1 MPDPADILLE
11 RLRRA
16 LTPEF
21 EVERELGAGGM
32 GVVFLGRDTALDM
45 PVAIKVLRPELA
57 TAVAAER
64 FLREGQLLARLD
76 HPNIVDVHH
85 AGQRGGLFYFVMDYI
100 KGERLSDRVKGGPLA
115 AAAVRRLGRELLDAL
130 AAIHT
135 AGTVHRDIKPANVLF
150 KGDRAILIDFGI
162 ATSGASHSGDLT
174 TPGAIIGTLAY
185 MAPEAAM
192 GEAASVRSDLWS
204 VGTTLFEAATGR
216 RYDGQGFG
224 TSHEVPAD
232 LALAIGRSLE
242 LDPVQRWPD
251 AAAFRD
257 ALKEPAPKPVGR
269 LAAVGAVAL
278 VGVAIAG
285 AFLWSPSP
293 APERP
298 SLRRLVLEPLAAA
311 GRVTLAA
318 KDSIEQALTRR
329 LTGYPDFELDSGGR
343 EAEGALR
350 LRGRLTYQGEGLRFD
365 ATLSDDGRPLATLS
379 PSVLRVADWPD
390 LVDSVGD
397 RVVMAILVDSLRS
410 DPWIPSFALPRSPDA
425 LRRFVD
431 GERSFASGQWEDA
444 LTAYLAAERADSTC
458 LLCSYRLEDV
468 ARWMNDTHDPARVK
482 RLQAAADRFPPHY
495 RTLILAEGLPIA
507 ERLDTLEAAV
517 QRYRNIY
524 LVWYRYGEELFH
536 RGPLVGRLRA
546 EAGEAFRNTVELR
559 PGFAPAWYHLAGMAI
574 TDGDSVGADS
584 ALAEFQRLEGSS
596 TGVPFAQLGLLLTAK
611 AWRFG
616 GGAAGP
622 ATTDRIISDPRMPS
636 ELLAA
641 GPRLFLAARAWDG
654 AIWLGRVLEGR
665 SARSELVRAGLIAQ
679 SLAHIAQGRPDSS
692 VRTADRLESAVADDA
707 TRVFAAGLPAV
718 LALVSSDSLEP
729 DAVAPHLGRL
739 RRFLDPGASGSGA
752 RRAAGFLLGA
762 LALASDQPAVLREAE
777 RGLGSDRLGLGFRA
791 LLGALAAHR
800 RGSAAASADSILLH
814 EIGLLQEQ
822 PAARAVA
829 RFWEARSHARAGRAE
844 PAVRTLRWVEHED
857 VIGLPTRPPLAA
869 ELEWALGPLARF
881 EESAILDRAGIDRG
895 RLCRL
900 LAGTSEGWGR
910 GTATFAERA
919 RRAGERQAALSCEP
933 AA

>member
-1 MPDPADILLE
+1 MPDPTEILLE
-11 RLRRA
+11 RLQRA

-45 PVAIKVLRPELA
+45 PVAIKVLRPEVA
-57 TAVAAER
+57 TAIAAER

-100 KGERLSDRVKGGPLA
+100 KGERLSDRVKTGPLA

-130 AAIHT
+130 AAIH
-135 AGTVHRDIKPANVLF
+135 AVGTVHRDIKPANVLF

-162 ATSGASHSGDLT
+162 ATSDASHSGDLT
-174 TPGAIIGTLAY
+174 TSGAIIGTLAY

-216 RYDGQGFG
+216 RYDRQGFG
-224 TSHEVPAD
+224 TSDEVPAD
-232 LALAIGRSLE
+232 LVLAIGRSLE
-242 LDPVQRWPD
+242 LDSEQRWPN

-257 ALKEPAPKPVGR
+257 ALAKPTPKPVGW
-269 LAAVGAVAL
+269 LVAL
-278 VGVAIAG
+278 AFVGIAIAV
-285 AFLWSPSP
+285 AFLWAPRPAAPSVP
-293 APERP
+293 
-298 SLRRLVLEPLAAA
+298 RLVIMPLGAA
-311 GRVTLAA
+311 GRVAVSV
-318 KDSIEQALTRR
+318 KDSIEEALTRR
-329 LTGYPDFELDSGGR
+329 LTGYADFHLVAGGR
-343 EAEGALR
+343 GADGALR
-350 LRGRLTYQGEGLRFD
+350 LEGMLSYQDEGLRFD
-365 ATLSDDGRPLATLS
+365 GTLRDGSRTLATLT

-397 RVVMAILVDSLRS
+397 QVAWEILAGPLRT
-410 DPWIPSFALPRSPDA
+410 DPWIPSFALPQSPGA
-425 LRRFVD
+425 MRRFRD
-431 GERSFASGQWEDA
+431 GERSVASGQWEDA
-444 LTAYLAAERADSTC
+444 SAAYRDAERADSTC

-468 ARWMNDTHDPARVK
+468 ARWMNAEHDSARVK

-495 RTLILAEGLPIA
+495 RTLILAEALPIA

-517 QRYRNIY
+517 QRYRDFY

-536 RGPLVGRLRA
+536 RGPLAGRLRS
-546 EAGEAFRNTVELR
+546 EAGEALHRVIDLR
-559 PGFAPAWYHLAGMAI
+559 PDFAPAWYHLAGMAI
-574 TDGDSVGADS
+574 TDGDSVGAAR
-584 ALAEFQRLEGSS
+584 ALAAVERLEGST
-596 TGVPFAQLGLLLTAK
+596 TGVPFAQLALLVA
-611 AWRFG
+611 ARSWRFG
-616 GGAAGP
+616 GGATGP
-622 ATTDRIISDPRMPS
+622 AITTQLINDPRVPTQDYV
-636 ELLAA
+636 AA

-654 AIWLGRVLEGR
+654 AIWLGRELEGR
-665 SARSELVRAGLIAQ
+665 SDRSELVRAGLIAQ

-729 DAVAPHLGRL
+729 DAVAPYLARL

-762 LALASDQPAVLREAE
+762 LAIASDQPAVHREAE
-777 RGLGSDRLGLGFRA
+777 RGLGNDRLGLGFRA
-791 LLGALAAHR
+791 LLDALTAHR
-800 RGSAAASADSILLH
+800 RGAPAASADSILLH
-814 EIGLLQEQ
+814 EVGLLQEQ
-822 PAARAVA
+822 PAARAVC
-829 RFWEARSHARAGRAE
+829 RFWEARSLARAGRAE
-844 PAVRTLRWVEHED
+844 TAVRTLRWVEHED
-857 VIGLPTRPPLAA
+857 VIGLPAGPPLAA

-881 EESAILDRAGIDRG
+881 EESGILDRAGIDRA

-900 LAGTSEGWGR
+900 LAGIRDGWR
-910 GTATFAERA
+910 KGTATFAERA
-919 RRAGERQAALSCEP
+919 RRAGERHAALSCGP
-933 AA
+933 AT

>member
-1 MPDPADILLE
+1 MPDPTGILLE
-11 RLRRA
+11 RLQRA

-32 GVVFLGRDTALDM
+32 GIVFLGRDTALDM
-45 PVAIKVLRPELA
+45 PVAIKVLRPEVA

-85 AGQRGGLFYFVMDYI
+85 AGQRGGLFYFVTDYI
-100 KGERLSDRVKGGPLA
+100 KGERLSDRVNSGPLA

-130 AAIHT
+130 AAIHA

-162 ATSGASHSGDLT
+162 ATSDASHSGDLT
-174 TPGAIIGTLAY
+174 TSGAIIGTLAY

-192 GEAASVRSDLWS
+192 GEAASIRSDLWS

-224 TSHEVPAD
+224 TSDEVPAD
-232 LALAIGRSLE
+232 LVLAIGRSLE
-242 LDPVQRWPD
+242 LDPEQRWPN

-257 ALKEPAPKPVGR
+257 ALSKPTPKPVGR
-269 LAAVGAVAL
+269 LVAL
-278 VGVAIAG
+278 AFVGIAIA
-285 AFLWSPSP
+285 AALLWPPRP
-293 APERP
+293 APP
-298 SLRRLVLEPLAAA
+298 SLPRLVLAPLGSA
-311 GRVTLAA
+311 GRVAVPV
-318 KDSIEQALTRR
+318 KDSIEEALTRR
-329 LTGYPDFELDSGGR
+329 LTGYPDFDLVAGGR
-343 EAEGALR
+343 EGDGALR
-350 LRGRLTYQGEGLRFD
+350 LQGRLSSQGERLGFDGTLR
-365 ATLSDDGRPLATLS
+365 DGSRTLATLS
-379 PSVLRVADWPD
+379 PFVERMADWPD

-431 GERSFASGQWEDA
+431 GERAFASGQWEDA
-444 LTAYLAAERADSTC
+444 LTAYGDAERADSTC

-468 ARWMNDTHDPARVK
+468 ARWMNETHDQARVK
-482 RLQAAADRFPPHY
+482 RLQAAADRFPEHY

-517 QRYRNIY
+517 QRYRAFY

-584 ALAEFQRLEGSS
+584 ALAEFQLLEGSS
-596 TGVPFAQLGLLLTAK
+596 TGLPFAQLGLLVAAR

-616 GGAAGP
+616 GDAAP
-622 ATTDRIISDPRMPS
+622 AITTRIISDPRMPNES
-636 ELLAA
+636 YVAA

-654 AIWLGRVLEGR
+654 AIWLGRELEGR
-665 SARSELVRAGLIAQ
+665 SSRSKLVRAGLVAQ
-679 SLAHIAQGRPDSS
+679 SLAHLAQGRPDSS
-692 VRTADRLESAVADDA
+692 ARTADRLESAVADDA

-729 DAVAPHLGRL
+729 DAVAPYLARL
-739 RRFLDPGASGSGA
+739 RRYLDPGASGSGA

-762 LALASDQPAVLREAE
+762 LAIASDQPAIRREAE
-777 RGLGSDRLGLGFRA
+777 RGLGNDSLGLGFRA
-791 LLGALAAHR
+791 LLGSLAAHR
-800 RGSAAASADSILLH
+800 GGGAAPSAESILLH
-814 EIGLLQEQ
+814 QDGLLQEQ

-829 RFWEARSHARAGRAE
+829 RFWEARSLARAGSADA
-844 PAVRTLRWVEHED
+844 AVRKLRWVEHED
-857 VIGLPTRPPLAA
+857 VISLPTGPPLAA

-881 EESAILDRAGIDRG
+881 EESGILDRARIDRA

-900 LAGTSEGWGR
+900 LAGTRNDWGN

-919 RRAGERQAALSCEP
+919 RRAGERHAALSCGP

>member
-1 MPDPADILLE
+1 MPDPSDILLE

-45 PVAIKVLRPELA
+45 PVAIKVLRPEVA

-100 KGERLSDRVKGGPLA
+100 RGERLSDRVSSGPLA

-130 AAIHT
+130 AAIHA

-162 ATSGASHSGDLT
+162 ATSDATHPGDLT
-174 TPGAIIGTLAY
+174 TSGAIIGTLAY

-192 GEAASVRSDLWS
+192 GEAASIRSDLWS

-216 RYDGQGFG
+216 RYDRQGFG
-224 TSHEVPAD
+224 TSDEVPAD
-232 LALAIGRSLE
+232 LVLAVGRSLE
-242 LDPVQRWPD
+242 LDPEQRWPN

-257 ALKEPAPKPVGR
+257 ALAKPTPKPVGR
-269 LAAVGAVAL
+269 LVALAFVGIAIAVAL
-278 VGVAIAG
+278 
-285 AFLWSPSP
+285 LWAPRP
-293 APERP
+293 APP
-298 SLRRLVLEPLAAA
+298 SLPRLVLAPLGSA
-311 GRVTLAA
+311 GRVAVPV

-329 LTGYPDFELDSGGR
+329 LTGYPDFEVVAGSR
-343 EAEGALR
+343 EKDGALQ
-350 LRGRLTYQGEGLRFD
+350 LHGTLIYQGEGMRLD
-365 ATLSDDGRPLATLS
+365 ATVRHGSQTLADLSSA
-379 PSVLRVADWPD
+379 VLRVADWPH

-397 RVVMAILVDSLRS
+397 QVAWAILAGALRA
-410 DPWIPSFALPRSPDA
+410 DPWIPSFAVPRSSGA
-425 LRRFVD
+425 MRRFRD
-431 GERSFASGQWEDA
+431 GERAFASGQWEDA
-444 LTAYLAAERADSTC
+444 LTAYGDAERADSMC

-468 ARWMNDTHDPARVK
+468 ARWMNATHDSARVR

-495 RTLILAEGLPIA
+495 RTLILAEALPIA

-517 QRYRNIY
+517 QRYRDFY

-536 RGPLVGRLRA
+536 RGPLAGRLRA
-546 EAGEAFRNTVELR
+546 EAGEAFQRTVDLR
-559 PGFAPAWYHLAGMAI
+559 PSFAPAWYHLAGMAI

-584 ALAEFQRLEGSS
+584 ALAKFEQLEGSS
-596 TGVPFAQLGLLLTAK
+596 TGVPFAQLALLWA
-611 AWRFG
+611 ARSWRFG
-616 GGAAGP
+616 GGKTGP
-622 ATTDRIISDPRMPS
+622 TITTQIISDSRVPS
-636 ELLAA
+636 KLLAA

-654 AIWLGRVLEGR
+654 AIWLGRELESR
-665 SARSELVRAGLIAQ
+665 SARIEMVRAGLIAQ

-692 VRTADRLESAVADDA
+692 ARTADRLESAVADDA
-707 TRVFAAGLPAV
+707 TRVFAAGLSAV

-729 DAVAPHLGRL
+729 DAVAPHVARL
-739 RRFLDPGASGSGA
+739 RRFVDPGASGSGA

-762 LALASDQPAVLREAE
+762 LAIASDQPAVRREAE
-777 RGLGSDRLGLGFRA
+777 RGLGSDSLGLGFRA
-791 LLGALAAHR
+791 LLSSLAAHR
-800 RGSAAASADSILLH
+800 RGVAASSADTILLQV
-814 EIGLLQEQ
+814 GLLQEQ
-822 PAARAVA
+822 PAARAIA
-829 RFWEARSHARAGRAE
+829 RFWEARSLARAGSADA
-844 PAVRTLRWVEHED
+844 AVRKLRWVEHED
-857 VIGLPTRPPLAA
+857 VIGLPTGPPLAA

-881 EESAILDRAGIDRG
+881 EESAILDRAGIDRR

-919 RRAGERQAALSCEP
+919 RRAGERHAALSCGP